1 MTQGY
6 SVSGRLPT
14 PDGDETE
21 QDIAQQD
28 QDWEE
33 SRQFVY
39 NNLKQTLVIQWF
51 PFTFPYSVVYYF

>member
-1 MTQGY
+1 M
-6 SVSGRLPT
+6 SGRLPT

-33 SRQFVY
+33 SRQSVY

-51 PFTFPYSVVYYF
+51 PFTFPYSIVYYF